1 MPQISFFFGIT
12 IYVQFLDHNPPH
24 IHAIY
29 SGYKAAYRI
38 DTSEMTAG
46 NMTPRADKLIREWI
60 ELRRSELI
68 KVWELASKGQQLF
81 PIPPLE

>member
-29 SGYKAAYRI
+29 NACKASYRI
-38 DTSEMTAG
+38 DTAEMTAG
-46 NMTPRADKLIREWI
+46 KMTPRADRLIREWI
-60 ELRRSELI
+60 ELRRSELM
-68 KVWELASKGQQLF
+68 KVWELASKGQQVF
-81 PIPPLE
+81 PVPPLE